1 MRPANLAT
9 INPLDLAPIPDVPT
23 QFGPRNEEDARVL
36 ELVLQGLA
44 SGPVEP
50 LDDAFF
56 AELDAIV
63 AG

>member
-1 MRPANLAT
+1 MAA

-23 QFGPRNEEDARVL
+23 RFGPRDEEGARVL

-50 LDDAFF
+50 LNDAFF
-56 AELDAIV
+56 AELDAIIV
-63 AG
+63 G